1 MPNKS
6 QKQSFKNTIRDAW
19 QHERGVMFVYIFLR
33 LSVILVLVAQ
43 LFNRNFENVFL
54 CVLVLF
60 LFSLPTMLERRL
72 AIELPNTLEVI
83 ILLFIYAA
91 EIMGE
96 IGAYYIKHPYWDTVL
111 HTMNGFLCA
120 AIGFSLLDLLNRQ
133 KKVTFQLS
141 PLYLAVVAF
150 CFSMTVGVLWEFFE
164 CLMDQLFYLDMQKD
178 IIVHEIA
185 SVNLD
190 PTGGNTPVH
199 LRDIVDV
206 VVVQGDGTQTALGL
220 GGYLDIGLLD
230 TMMDLFVN
238 FIGATV
244 FSFIGFFYVRSRG
257 KSRFAKRFIPVV
269 SDAKTPAA
277 AAEKTEPDSNGK
289 DSVPSDSQ

>member
-6 QKQSFKNTIRDAW
+6 KKQSFKNTIRDAW

-96 IGAYYIKHPYWDTVL
+96 IGAYYIKHPYWDTAL

-150 CFSMTVGVLWEFFE
+150 CFSMTVGILWEFFE
-164 CLMDQLFYLDMQKD
+164 CTMDQLFFLDMQKD
-178 IIVHEIA
+178 IVVHEI
-185 SVNLD
+185 STVMLD
-190 PTGGNTPVH
+190 PTGGNKPVH

-206 VVVQGDGTQTALGL
+206 IVVQGDGTQTALGL

-257 KSRFAKRFIPVV
+257 KSRFARRFIPVV
-269 SDAKTPAA
+269 TDVKSSDT
-277 AAEKTEPDSNGK
+277 AAEKQDSDCDG
-289 DSVPSDSQ
+289 DPPAPSDSQ

>member
-6 QKQSFKNTIRDAW
+6 KKQSLKNTIRDAW

-96 IGAYYIKHPYWDTVL
+96 IGAYYIKHPYWDTAL

-206 VVVQGDGTQTALGL
+206 IVVQGDGTQTALGL

-257 KSRFAKRFIPVV
+257 KSRFARRFIPVV
-269 SDAKTPAA
+269 SDVKTPGA
-277 AAEKTEPDSNGK
+277 AAEKTELDSNGK